1 MMNVQNLFTP
11 ISKKYC
17 DYFYILSI
25 IFFVLF
31 VAAAIVGIMSL
42 FDKKG
47 MKLADVLILVTQ
59 PLILYFINRLYYS
72 MCVGSLSS

>member
-1 MMNVQNLFTP
+1 MMNVQSLFMP

-31 VAAAIVGIMSL
+31 LATSIVGIMSL

>member
-31 VAAAIVGIMSL
+31 IAAAIVGIMSL

>member
-59 PLILYFINRLYYS
+59 PLILYFINFKIFLLFIYFNN
-72 MCVGSLSS
+72 

>member
-31 VAAAIVGIMSL
+31 VAAAVVGIMSL

-47 MKLADVLILVTQ
+47 MKLVDVLILVTQ